1 MKKFTV
7 ILNLIEKNNNYYN
20 KRNTK
25 HISTKKK
32 CAKLILWNFKILKG
46 KKLIIG

>member
-25 HISTKKK
+25 HISTKKNVQNLF
-32 CAKLILWNFKILKG
+32 CGTLKY
-46 KKLIIG
+46 